1 MNSKKH
7 RILNDNLRKLL
18 FKFSLPTVIGMV
30 VASLYNLA
38 DTIFVGKGVGPLA
51 IAAVTLIMPIML
63 VFLSVATMIGVGSA
77 SIISRSLGSGRDR
90 DAVLTMGN
98 AYLLDLMIIIPMVI
112 LLYIFKDRILGLFG
126 AGEVVFTY
134 ASQYLSILAIGFFF
148 FALSFIS
155 SQVIRAEGMERAAI
169 YPLIVGAAL
178 NIIMDYIFIFIL
190 DMGVRGAAL
199 ATTLSQFIM
208 FLMVVMY
215 FQFASTI
222 FRPRLKNF
230 IFKPHLIKD
239 IIRIGFPSFLEQL
252 SSSII
257 FIMLNSLILKYGNE
271 IYLAVAG
278 VGQRIILISL
288 RPVFGINFSFATIT
302 SFNYGAER
310 LRRVKTVL
318 LEAVMWV
325 ITLLLAIYTLILI
338 IPDMLLSVFSN
349 DRELIAA
356 GIIPIMI
363 MCALLP
369 FRGFFIIGRSFF
381 QAIGKSRQ
389 ALIINTSYILFLI
402 PLFYILPIFMGIIG
416 VFTAWPIAVFSSAL
430 LSGVFLYRE
439 IKVLDRIIDRPADS
453 C

>member
-1 MNSKKH
+1 MNSKKQ

-30 VASLYNLA
+30 LASLYNLV
-38 DTIFVGKGVGPLA
+38 DTIFVGKGVGPMA

-63 VFLSVATMIGVGSA
+63 IFLSVATMIGVGSA
-77 SIISRSLGSGRDR
+77 SIISRSLGSGRDK

-126 AGEVVFTY
+126 ADEVVVTY

-155 SQVIRAEGMERAAI
+155 SQIIRAEGMERAAI
-169 YPLIVGAAL
+169 YPLIVGAVL

-199 ATTLSQFIM
+199 ATTISQFIM
-208 FLMVVMY
+208 FLMVVLY

-222 FRPRLKNF
+222 FRLRLKNF
-230 IFKPHLIKD
+230 IFKSHLIKD

-310 LRRVKTVL
+310 LRRVKIVL
-318 LEAVMWV
+318 FEAVMWV
-325 ITLLLAIYTLILI
+325 ITLLLAIYALILI
-338 IPDMLLSVFSN
+338 IPDLLLSVFSD
-349 DRELIAA
+349 DRELIAT
-356 GIIPIMI
+356 GIIPLMI

-369 FRGFFIIGRSFF
+369 FRGFFIIGKSFF

-402 PLFYILPIFMGIIG
+402 PLFYIIPIFMGIMG
-416 VFTAWPIAVFSSAL
+416 VFIAWPIAVFSSAL
-430 LSGVFLYRE
+430 LSGIFLYRE
-439 IKVLDRIIDRPADS
+439 IRILDRGIGQPAGS